1 MIRLAKISL
10 YELPELIA
18 ISYQGDNDLL
28 QKYHIAPMDLQ
39 SAIESTFGM
48 IYSTAQMKKAVCYK
62 VIYQKKPIGYVVT
75 FDGNFLYSYA
85 IAVKFR
91 KKDILISLWDRVK
104 SILDENFSSMLYSNN
119 TRAANWLVKSGMK
132 LVSEDKQ
139 NNVLTFI
146 NSI

>member
-48 IYSTAQMKKAVCYK
+48 IYSVAQMKKAYYYK
-62 VIYQKKPIGYVVT
+62 VVYQKQPIGYVVT
-75 FDGNFLYSYA
+75 FDGNFLYSYG

-91 KKDILISLWDRVK
+91 KKDILIDWWEQVK
-104 SILDENFSSMLYSNN
+104 QLLDDDFGTMLYGNN
-119 TRAANWLVKSGMK
+119 YRASDFLQKQGMK
-132 LVSEDKQ
+132 ITQEDKQ
-139 NNVLTFI
+139 HNVLTFI